1 MIKTYK
7 KSITLS
13 LLTLGLTLFPLIADA
28 GYSPPPQQERAG
40 DHSKSMGVRTG
51 SNLTEEDYPLTII
64 APQVYVGQTASV
76 TPSFV
81 WIVGN
86 QNTDYEVDFRLFEFN
101 EQGKIK
107 QRGETLRFQQKG
119 GIHNFSFPSN
129 QTPLA
134 VGKKYLWQVAIR
146 QSPDVWMIQRAEF
159 RVVEMPIFLSQQVAN
174 SLQKTEQAERY
185 AENGLWYDALMT
197 SLSSTHQGELNPQVS
212 NFIKSLVESEHLEPS
227 EGVDAKIITRRNNTL
242 IKLAEYY
249 K

>member
-1 MIKTYK
+1 LCI
-7 KSITLS
+7 SPSFGDTLYTS
-13 LLTLGLTLFPLIADA
+13 SNIA
-28 GYSPPPQQERAG
+28 S
-40 DHSKSMGVRTG
+40 
-51 SNLTEEDYPLTII
+51 
-64 APQVYVGQTASV
+64 QVYVGQTVSV

-81 WIVGN
+81 CIVGN

-107 QRGETLRFQQKG
+107 QRRETLRFQQKG

-129 QTPLA
+129 QTPLE

-159 RVVEMPIFLSQQVAN
+159 RVVEIPIHLSQPPI
-174 SLQKTEQAERY
+174 QKTEQAERY

-197 SLSSTHQGELNPQVS
+197 SLSSTHQGELNPQVY
-212 NFIKSLVESEHLEPS
+212 NFLKSLVESEHLEPS